1 MRKRNGVTRAMTKTR
16 KLKSH
21 GERMQAGKPYMIIS
35 QSGLVFHAKLYSV
48 GRNGTR
54 KVVVFTNV
62 R

>member
-1 MRKRNGVTRAMTKTR
+1 
-16 KLKSH
+16 
-21 GERMQAGKPYMIIS
+21 MQAGKPYMIIS